1 MAGRDL
7 VALTQQLATLVEAGL
22 PLDRALAIQ
31 AELAPTP
38 RLRAIMADVL
48 RSVQGGAALADALGK
63 HHPRPFSRLY
73 INMVR
78 AGEKG
83 GVLETTLRRLAEFLE
98 ESQEFR
104 DALVSALIYPVLL
117 TGVGAAAVIFLMTFV
132 IPRFAAIFKDL
143 GATIPLPTLILLE
156 ASGFIQHYWWL
167 LALLAAAGVLGSRMV
182 LATPRGRLG
191 ADRMLLRLPLAG
203 QVIAQT
209 DVARFTRIL
218 GTLLKSGVA
227 MIPAL
232 TVVKDM
238 LSNQVLAR
246 AVGSLGDGVRRG
258 AGLAQPMAET
268 RTFPAAGR
276 PHGAGGR
283 GDRAARGDAA
293 AGGGLARSGHAQA
306 RQAADRAGRALHH
319 PGHGPGGGLHRG
331 RHADGHPLRH
341 RPAPMRRP
349 MSIRRL
355 LRDQRGFS
363 LIELLVV
370 IIILGLIAGLVGP
383 RLFGRVGQSK
393 VAAARA
399 QIELFGAALDQYRLD
414 IGAYPPAAP
423 GLQALVQNPNVAA
436 WNGPYLKKPAVPSD
450 PWGRPYQYKCCP
462 GDHGDY
468 DIWTTGADGAPGGD
482 GENADVTSW
491 DVK

>member
-1 MAGRDL
+1 MTVFAYRAADRRGQTIGGVMEAPDARAVVERLQRDAYFPIAIDAQDHRRRWLGFTWPETGRGRVAGRDL

-48 RSVQGGAALADALGK
+48 RSVQGGTALADALGK

-83 GVLETTLRRLAEFLE
+83 GVLETTLRRLAGFLE

-156 ASGFIQHYWWL
+156 ASGFIQRYWWL
-167 LALLAAAGVLGSRMV
+167 LALLAAAGALGSRMV

-191 ADRMLLRLPLAG
+191 ADRRLLRVPLAG
-203 QVIAQT
+203 TVIAQS
-209 DVARFTRIL
+209 DVARFARIL

-238 LSNQVLAR
+238 LSNQVLAG
-246 AVGSLGDGVRRG
+246 AVGSLADGVRRG
-258 AGLAQPMAET
+258 AGLAQPMAEA
-268 RTFPAAGR
+268 RAFPALAVHMVRVGEETGR
-276 PHGAGGR
+276 LEETLLQV
-283 GDRAARGDAA
+283 AASLEVDTRKLLKRLIA
-293 AGGGLARSGHAQA
+293 LAEPCIILVMG
-306 RQAADRAGRALHH
+306 
-319 PGHGPGGGLHRG
+319 
-331 RHADGHPLRH
+331 
-341 RPAPMRRP
+341 
-349 MSIRRL
+349 
-355 LRDQRGFS
+355 
-363 LIELLVV
+363 LVV
-370 IIILGLIAGLVGP
+370 GFIVVAMLMAILSVIDLPI
-383 RLFGRVGQSK
+383 
-393 VAAARA
+393 
-399 QIELFGAALDQYRLD
+399 
-414 IGAYPPAAP
+414 
-423 GLQALVQNPNVAA
+423 
-436 WNGPYLKKPAVPSD
+436 
-450 PWGRPYQYKCCP
+450 
-462 GDHGDY
+462 
-468 DIWTTGADGAPGGD
+468 
-482 GENADVTSW
+482 
-491 DVK
+491 